1 MTTKMQYR
9 RLGRSGLQVSALS
22 FGSWVSFDNQMKDD
36 LALECMQAAY
46 DAGCNFFDNA
56 EGYAAGESEAI
67 MGRVLQQLGWARH
80 SYIISTKFYWGIHG
94 NVRNMRNTLN
104 RKYLMHA
111 IEGSLERFQS
121 DCIDLVYCHRPDPD
135 TPIEETVWAMSDI
148 VSSGKAL
155 YWGTSEWPAD
165 DIRAAWAVADRH
177 GWHKP
182 VMEQPQYNLFHRN
195 RVEHEY
201 ARLCTDLGLGMT
213 TWSPLASGLLTGKY
227 RDGVPPGSRGAM
239 AGMGFLHD
247 GLLNPARNAAVAQ
260 LAPIAA
266 ELGGTLAQLAI
277 AWAAKN
283 PRVSS
288 VITGASRLDQL
299 QSNLGALAVL
309 DKLTPEA
316 MARIDAVCAGLAA

>member
-1 MTTKMQYR
+1 MHYR
-9 RLGRSGLQVSALS
+9 RLGPSGLRLS
-22 FGSWVSFDNQMKDD
+22 TLSLGSWVTYHNQVDTG
-36 LALECMQAAY
+36 AAVEMMAAAF
-46 DAGCNFFDNA
+46 DAGINFFDNA
-56 EGYAAGESEAI
+56 EGYAAGRSEEV
-67 MGRVLQQLGWARH
+67 MGQALKQLGWPRLN
-80 SYIISTKFYWGIHG
+80 YVVSTKFFWGLDRQG
-94 NVRNMRNTLN
+94 DAVNRKDTLN
-104 RKYLMHA
+104 RKYLMQA
-111 IEGSLERFQS
+111 IDGSLRRFGL
-121 DCIDLVYCHRPDPD
+121 DHIDLIYCHRPDPQ
-135 TPIEETVWAMSDI
+135 TPVEETARAMSDI
-148 VSSGKAL
+148 IDQGKAL

>member
-1 MTTKMQYR
+1 MHYR
-9 RLGRSGLQVSALS
+9 RLGPSGLRLS
-22 FGSWVSFDNQMKDD
+22 TLSLGSWVTYHNQVDTG
-36 LALECMQAAY
+36 AAVEMMAAAF
-46 DAGCNFFDNA
+46 DAGINFFDNA
-56 EGYAAGESEAI
+56 EGYAAGRSEEV
-67 MGRVLQQLGWARH
+67 MGQALKQLGWPRLN
-80 SYIISTKFYWGIHG
+80 YVVSTKFFWGLDRQG
-94 NVRNMRNTLN
+94 DAVNRKDTLN
-104 RKYLMHA
+104 RKYLMQA
-111 IEGSLERFQS
+111 IDGSLRRFGL
-121 DCIDLVYCHRPDPD
+121 DHIDLIYCHRPDPQ
-135 TPIEETVWAMSDI
+135 TPVEETARAMSDI
-148 VSSGKAL
+148 IDQGKAL

-182 VMEQPQYNLFHRN
+182 VMEQPQYNLFHRK
-195 RVEHEY
+195 RVEQEY